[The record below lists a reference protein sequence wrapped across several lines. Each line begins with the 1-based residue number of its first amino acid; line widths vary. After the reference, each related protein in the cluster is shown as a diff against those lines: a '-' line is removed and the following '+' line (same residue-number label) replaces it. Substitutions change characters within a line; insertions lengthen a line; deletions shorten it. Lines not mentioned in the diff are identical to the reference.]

1 MKKAMLNYWVD
12 AATGI
17 AFLLCAVTGIVFLF
31 PGAVHTAVGAMPSIL
46 LLPATWWHAVHDW
59 SGVAMVAGTALHLV
73 LHAKWIAVMTRR
85 VAGGRAGRTR
95 ATAPAA
101 QTSLPAA
108 RPAHPATVVAA
119 TGPAQADPNAQLQT
133 LERHWERRRVEREQ
147 REHQRR
153 HTRKVFLSG
162 AAALSGAALLVS
174 LGLVRSNA
182 GGSPLSS
189 ATGSSTD
196 QPGTTS
202 QSSSNGPSTQSNGS
216 GSASSGSSSGSSG
229 SSTGVAAVSVDQSAC
244 VACGRCLQ
252 ICPKGVF
259 EWNGSNRAAA
269 TSPDACIRCGRCLQ
283 VGPASAIT
291 VSA

>member
-17 AFLLCAVTGIVFLF
+17 AFLLCAVTG
-31 PGAVHTAVGAMPSIL
+31 IL

-229 SSTGVAAVSVDQSAC
+229 SSSGSSGSSTGVAAVSVDQSAC

-283 VGPASAIT
+283 VCPVSAIT
-291 VSA
+291 VNA